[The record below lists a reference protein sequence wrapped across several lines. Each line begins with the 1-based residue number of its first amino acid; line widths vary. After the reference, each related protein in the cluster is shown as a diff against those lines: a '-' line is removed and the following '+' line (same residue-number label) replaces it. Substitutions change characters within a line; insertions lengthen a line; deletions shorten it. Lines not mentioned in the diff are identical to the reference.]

1 MTPRLERHQLFISY
15 SRADREWVD
24 RLKAMLGPLLRG
36 EDLQLWDDS
45 QIVPGARWKEEIV
58 SALANANVA
67 LLLVSP
73 DFLNSDF
80 IHKEELPPLLRA
92 AEEKGLVLL
101 WVKLRPC
108 LVHLTPIHDYQ
119 AALDPGRPLSA
130 MAPWEQEAA
139 LETVAR
145 RIDTVLQDAR
155 DRLGRLRAEQERQA
169 LEQWEKEQRE
179 KEQRE
184 KERLEQEQR
193 EKQRLD
199 KEREA
204 REMEAREQAAAEAR
218 QAGLRKEREGAPPQP
233 APSQLKRQRL
243 AETKT
248 AKLLP
253 ASGLLGRRTW
263 RVETDP
269 LSVGG
274 VVEELA
280 PGVPLQLVEIPQ
292 GSFSMGSP
300 PGEEGRNAYGLWREE
315 WKRLAVVEGVDV
327 EAQRLV
333 TVPACWLG
341 RFPITQAQWQ
351 VVANWPRLDR
361 ELNPDPAKFKGLD
374 RPVERVSWHD
384 AVEFCQRLS
393 RHTGRNYNL
402 PSEALWEY
410 ACRAGTTTPF
420 HFGATLSPELANFNG
435 TFTYGSFPKGEYREH
450 TTPVGIFPANAW
462 GLHDMHG
469 NVWEWC
475 LDRWHPSPRNGP
487 SDGRPWLEPAEGLPA
502 EGQELRLLRG
512 GSWFNVPHLC
522 RSACRNSN
530 HPAFLFDGVGFRVC
544 FLPPGSPPWPSN
556 P

>member
-1 MTPRLERHQLFISY
+1 
-15 SRADREWVD
+15 
-24 RLKAMLGPLLRG
+24 
-36 EDLQLWDDS
+36 
-45 QIVPGARWKEEIV
+45 
-58 SALANANVA
+58 
-67 LLLVSP
+67 
-73 DFLNSDF
+73 
-80 IHKEELPPLLRA
+80 
-92 AEEKGLVLL
+92 
-101 WVKLRPC
+101 
-108 LVHLTPIHDYQ
+108 
-119 AALDPGRPLSA
+119 
-130 MAPWEQEAA
+130 
-139 LETVAR
+139 
-145 RIDTVLQDAR
+145 LQDAR
-155 DRLGRLRAEQERQA
+155 DRLGRTREEQERQA
-169 LEQWEKEQRE
+169 LEQREKEQRE
-179 KEQRE
+179 KKQREKDQWE

-218 QAGLRKEREGAPPQP
+218 QARLRKEQEEAPPQP
-233 APSQLKRQRL
+233 APPQLMRQRL

-253 ASGLLGRRTW
+253 AYSLLGRRTW

-269 LSVGG
+269 LSVWG

-280 PGVPLQLVEIPQ
+280 PGVPLQLVEIPA
-292 GSFSMGSP
+292 GRYSMGSP
-300 PGEEGRNAYGLWREE
+300 SGEEGRTRYQEWSEE
-315 WKRLAVVEGVDV
+315 WKRLAAVEGVDV

-333 TVPACWLG
+333 TVPGFWLG

-351 VVANWPRLDR
+351 VVAGWPRLER

-374 RPVERVSWHD
+374 RPVEQVSWHD
-384 AVEFCQRLS
+384 AMEFCRRLS
-393 RHTGRNYNL
+393 QRTGRNYSL
-402 PSEALWEY
+402 PSEAMWEY

-420 HFGATLSPELANFNG
+420 HFGVTISPELVNFLG
-435 TFTYGSFPKGEYREH
+435 TVSYGSGPKGEFREH
-450 TTPVGIFPANAW
+450 TTPVGSFPANAW

-512 GSWFNVPHLC
+512 GSWVNEPRDC
-522 RSACRNSN
+522 RSAVRGSN
-530 HPAFLFDGVGFRVC
+530 RPAGLYDGVGFRVC
-544 FLPPGSPPWPSN
+544 FLPPGLSSWPSN